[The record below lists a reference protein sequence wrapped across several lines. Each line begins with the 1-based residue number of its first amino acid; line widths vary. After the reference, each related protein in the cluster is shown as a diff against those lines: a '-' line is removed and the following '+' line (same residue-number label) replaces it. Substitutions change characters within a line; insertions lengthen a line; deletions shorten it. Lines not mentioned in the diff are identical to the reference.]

1 MFKVTS
7 FKLKGKAF
15 QRRKHV
21 NSQDFPLNL
30 KGNSFIDHLQKESLI
45 FKVISS
51 SPCRTKPAFTLGFHL

>member
-7 FKLKGKAF
+7 FKLEGKAF

-21 NSQDFPLNL
+21 NSQDFPLNF
-30 KGNSFIDHLQKESLI
+30 KGNSFIDQLQKEPLF

-51 SPCRTKPAFTLGFHL
+51 SPCGTKPAFTLGFHW